1 MAAITPVLPKKFANT
16 KANNDLQ
23 LEAQTYFSGYTV
35 KVSLSE
41 VILYSTNIA
50 LVFYVGANVFSF
62 YLMNVMENNKQKYM
76 YFAAMLYVTQILY
89 NFLDLNS
96 SNNLDRLQKITGV

>member
-23 LEAQTYFSGYTV
+23 LEAQTYFSGYQV

-41 VILYSTNIA
+41 VILYSSNIA
-50 LVFYVGANVFSF
+50 LVFYIGANVFSF
-62 YLMNVMENNKQKYM
+62 YLMNVMENNNQKYM
-76 YFAAMLYVTQILY
+76 FAALLYVTQIVY

-96 SNNLDRLQKITGV
+96 THNLDRLQKITGV